1 MQDVLPNGVVF
12 PHQFAGVLIER
23 DYGRRQ
29 GRGNVHVAFILPVR
43 GADVDQVPLGD
54 WGRIGHVALV
64 DADFLHHVKHPKDV
78 GIGLFGELLLG
89 EESVARAVVE
99 ALDIECDNLAAIE
112 NSTLGADVFIALQPA
127 FQEAPCLPTRSLRSA
142 AG

>member
-1 MQDVLPNGVVF
+1 MQDVLPHGVVF

-43 GADVDQVPLGD
+43 GADVEQVPLGD
-54 WGRIGHVALV
+54 WGRTGHVALV
-64 DADFLHHVKHPKDV
+64 DADFLHHVKHPEDV
-78 GIGLFGELLLG
+78 GIGLFGEPLLG
-89 EESVARAVVE
+89 DESVTLAAAE

-112 NSTLGADVFIALQPA
+112 NSTLGTNAFIPD
-127 FQEAPCLPTRSLRSA
+127 FRFENR
-142 AG
+142 